1 MCPIAILHA
10 NMTVLSRL
18 FVPTQSK
25 RLNELV
31 GILLIA
37 TAVLMLLALASYSP
51 LDRSLNT
58 AINPP
63 VGRPAHNW
71 IGLVGAYSADLML
84 QATGRYGLPAAGDAA
99 VSGGALAAFA
109 RWSKIRSLKPRL
121 RSPSWLLPAR
131 CWRCC
136 RGPCCWMHAIPIE
149 GLLGRLLGDLLVH
162 YLNYAGAY
170 IVVLTAIAAALYLST
185 AFSLSSL
192 RLWMQTRFTLFYALR
207 DRFQDWRQRRAK
219 AHELKL
225 LAKKQRLR
233 EEQEEAA
240 AIAARSAESPARAAV
255 PASASS
261 TPAASNLSA
270 AVTITPQ
277 AEPVAQLEFPPEA
290 PLPLEFADQDEEQSP
305 ARALSGIER
314 DAGRGR

>member
-1 MCPIAILHA
+1 
-10 NMTVLSRL
+10 MTVLSRL

-58 AINPP
+58 AVNPP

-84 QATGRYGLPAAGDAA
+84 QATGVMAFLLPVMLLFLA
-99 VSGGALAAFA
+99 VRWMRSRTVENPVVKAVAALALMAFA
-109 RWSKIRSLKPRL
+109 SALL
-121 RSPSWLLPAR
+121 ALLP
-131 CWRCC
+131 W
-136 RGPCCWMHAIPIE
+136 PVLWVHAIPIE
-149 GLLGRLLGDLLVH
+149 GLLGRLVGDLLVH

-170 IVVLTAIAAALYLST
+170 IVVFTAIAAALYLST

-192 RLWMQTRFTLFYALR
+192 RLWLQTRFTFFYALR
-207 DRFQDWRQRRAK
+207 DRFQDWKQGRAR

-233 EEQEEAA
+233 EKQEQAEAKAAGTLA
-240 AIAARSAESPARAAV
+240 AIAAASQCCESRLAIMTAPVAEAASGAAPARV
-255 PASASS
+255 
-261 TPAASNLSA
+261 
-270 AVTITPQ
+270 
-277 AEPVAQLEFPPEA
+277 
-290 PLPLEFADQDEEQSP
+290 
-305 ARALSGIER
+305 ARA
-314 DAGRGR
+314 